1 MMVMDFKV
9 VEKSDV
15 EGAMIVENLTREIF
29 PKFIVWTWES
39 VLSYINRGSKVFV
52 GYEGDKPVGFIFLRK
67 FYMDFWELTL
77 IGVLNEYRG
86 KGIGKSLLKEALKD
100 IKGEIHLHVQTHNIT
115 AISLY
120 EKFGFHKER
129 LIKGFYSDGSDAYLM
144 ILRR

>member
-9 VEKSDV
+9 IEKSDV

-52 GYEGDKPVGFIFLRK
+52 GYEGDKPVGFVFLRK

-100 IKGEIHLHVQTHNIT
+100 IKGEIHLHVQTHNST